1 MCIRDRVKA
10 VSPVTISNRE
20 FADKVINADFDG
32 DGQMESY
39 KTAVYFS
46 KIFGKPHRR
55 IVVGSRQGKQQ
66 TFRCVC
72 QNAPFSPL

>member
-1 MCIRDRVKA
+1 MGCIEENTSNDKVKA

-39 KTAVYFS
+39 KTAVYS
-46 KIFGKPHRR
+46 TVQLRKAE
-55 IVVGSRQGKQQ
+55 VVLICLYMEINLQRSMALS
-66 TFRCVC
+66 V
-72 QNAPFSPL
+72 